1 MSDVGVAPAPAPAA
15 AQSEVPI
22 NPDPVNTPSPVTN
35 QPPEKQPV
43 DMKDA
48 DPRRESIRKAIERA
62 KARDPNDKGE
72 PRKAKMGDNQ
82 PPEETKAER
91 EKPEKIDLKKRPDD
105 QPRDRGRFAPKER
118 QEGAEGTTERQAQ
131 PGQSDPSRQARQAAP
146 LPDTAP
152 YSKPLQR
159 MTDHAKNAWAAT
171 PEPVRADVHRMHK
184 EFGEAFNRYQADHK
198 TMSSIRHYEKM
209 AQDHGTTLGEALD
222 RYTGMEKLLRAE
234 PFRAFDTIT
243 NNLNLRSPDGQKL
256 TFRDLAWA
264 YLNQT
269 PEQHRMAQGENAQTA
284 QSHQIGQLHSMVN
297 TLAQGIQEM
306 QYERKFTNTRSAV
319 DQYADTHPRFDE
331 LGDLIHQELKLGFDI
346 DTAYRRAELLRP
358 ATAAQTRTTTAQTRT
373 DPDRSIHGAPANG
386 PANGAQRR
394 NGKPPERREAIARAI
409 KHVNGSL

>member
-22 NPDPVNTPSPVTN
+22 NPDPVNTPAPVTN

-82 PPEETKAER
+82 PPEETKPER
-91 EKPEKIDLKKRPDD
+91 AKPEKIDLKKRPDD

-118 QEGAEGTTERQAQ
+118 AESQEATA
-131 PGQSDPSRQARQAAP
+131 SDPGQARQPSQQPAQQYKQ
-146 LPDTAP
+146 LPDNDP
-152 YSKPLQR
+152 YREPLRR
-159 MTDHAKNAWAAT
+159 MTDHAKAEWAAT
-171 PEPVRADVHRMHK
+171 PVNVRSDIHRMHK

-209 AQDHGTTLGEALD
+209 AKDHGTTLGEALD

-306 QYERKFTNTRSAV
+306 QYERKFTHTRSAL
-319 DQYADTHPRFDE
+319 DRYADTHPRFDE
-331 LGDLIHQELKLGFDI
+331 LGDLIEQEIKFGFDV
-346 DTAYRRAELLRP
+346 DTAYRRALLLRP

>member
-22 NPDPVNTPSPVTN
+22 NPDPVNTPAPVTN

-82 PPEETKAER
+82 PPEETKPER
-91 EKPEKIDLKKRPDD
+91 AKPEKIDLKKRPDD

-118 QEGAEGTTERQAQ
+118 DEAQTGAQTRATPAQTAQ
-131 PGQSDPSRQARQAAP
+131 PAQQYKQLPENDPYREP
-146 LPDTAP
+146 LR
-152 YSKPLQR
+152 R
-159 MTDHAKNAWAAT
+159 MTPHAKADWAAT
-171 PEPVRADVHRMHK
+171 PVNVRSDVHRMHK
-184 EFGEAFNRYQADHK
+184 EFGEAFLRYQDDHK
-198 TMSSIRHYEKM
+198 TMNTIRHYHKM
-209 AQDHGTTLGEALD
+209 AQEHGTTLDQALD

-306 QYERKFTNTRSAV
+306 QYERKFTHTRSAL
-319 DQYADTHPRFDE
+319 DRYADTHPRFDE
-331 LGDLIHQELKLGFDI
+331 LGDLIEQEIKLGFDV

-358 ATAAQTRTTTAQTRT
+358 ATAAQTRTSTTAQTRT

-386 PANGAQRR
+386 SANGAQRR
-394 NGKPPERREAIARAI
+394 NGKPVGRRDAIANAI
-409 KHVNGSL
+409 KRVNGSL

>member
-1 MSDVGVAPAPAPAA
+1 M
-15 AQSEVPI
+15 
-22 NPDPVNTPSPVTN
+22 TPH
-35 QPPEKQPV
+35 
-43 DMKDA
+43 
-48 DPRRESIRKAIERA
+48 A
-62 KARDPNDKGE
+62 KAD
-72 PRKAKMGDNQ
+72 
-82 PPEETKAER
+82 
-91 EKPEKIDLKKRPDD
+91 
-105 QPRDRGRFAPKER
+105 
-118 QEGAEGTTERQAQ
+118 
-131 PGQSDPSRQARQAAP
+131 
-146 LPDTAP
+146 
-152 YSKPLQR
+152 
-159 MTDHAKNAWAAT
+159 WAAT
-171 PEPVRADVHRMHK
+171 PVNVRSDIHRMHK

-209 AQDHGTTLGEALD
+209 ASDHGTTLGEALD

-306 QYERKFTNTRSAV
+306 QYERKFTHTRGAL
-319 DQYADTHPRFDE
+319 DRYADTHPRFDE
-331 LGDLIHQELKLGFDI
+331 LGDLIEQEIKLGFDI

-358 ATAAQTRTTTAQTRT
+358 ATAAQTRTSTTAQTRT
-373 DPDRSIHGAPANG
+373 DPDRSIHGAPATV
-386 PANGAQRR
+386 PNGAQRR
-394 NGKPPERREAIARAI
+394 NGKPVGRRDAIANAI